1 MDEETRQKCQIN
13 MGRLLSMVS
22 HEMKRHNLSPSGDS
36 GLTSMQ
42 RNVLGFIL
50 IGTMHREIYQKDLEE
65 EFHIR
70 KSTATGILQLMEKK
84 GFIVRKSVKSDARL
98 KSIVPTPKAEAYRG
112 EVLANIHNLEC
123 RLAQNIPE
131 EDYEICRRVLWQ
143 MFRNLKQTEEEN
155 N

>member
-1 MDEETRQKCQIN
+1 MDEETRQECQIN

-22 HEMKRHNLSPSGDS
+22 HQMKRHNLSPSGDS

-50 IGTMHREIYQKDLEE
+50 VSTMHREIYQKDLEE

-70 KSTATGILQLMEKK
+70 KSTATGILQLMEKN
-84 GFIVRKSVKSDARL
+84 GFIVRESVKTDARL
-98 KSIVPTPKAEAYRG
+98 KRIVPTPKAEAYRG
-112 EVLANIHNLEC
+112 EVLANIRNLE
-123 RLAQNIPE
+123 RMLAQNIPR
-131 EDYEICRRVLWQ
+131 EDYEVCRRVLWQ
-143 MFRNLKQTEEEN
+143 MFRNLRCSKKEN

>member
-1 MDEETRQKCQIN
+1 MDEETRPKCQIN

-22 HEMKRHNLSPSGDS
+22 HQMRRHNLSPSGDS

-50 IGTMHREIYQKDLEE
+50 ISTMHREIYQKDLEE

-84 GFIVRKSVKSDARL
+84 GFIERKSVKTDARL

-112 EVLANIHNLEC
+112 EVLENIRNLER

-131 EDYEICRRVLWQ
+131 EEYEICRKVLWQ
-143 MFRNLKQTEEEN
+143 MFRNLKQTKEEKN
-155 N
+155 

>member
-1 MDEETRQKCQIN
+1 

>member
-1 MDEETRQKCQIN
+1 MCEELGPGCRIN
-13 MGRLLSMVS
+13 MGRLLTMVS

-112 EVLANIHNLEC
+112 EVLANIRNLEC
-123 RLAQNIPE
+123 TLAQDIPK
-131 EDYEICRRVLWQ
+131 EDFDICKKVLWQ
-143 MFRNLKQTEEEN
+143 MFRNLKQTKEEN